1 MKIILQ
7 TNLNSPLRLYA
18 NFLRWGLWDKPRV
31 RKKIDGTH
39 MKRTYQEHQLGCC
52 CEGHRHRQT
61 RLKGISRQSW
71 SEETFDCV
79 SLFFKQK
86 SVRKSIFIPYWCTSI
101 DLFFI
106 YFFSLSNAWMDMMH
120 CCWGALV
127 SLKPDLAPYAPEA
140 IGGWAKQ
147 SSFSQIIIF
156 FPVIYLDQS
165 FCPE

>member
-7 TNLNSPLRLYA
+7 TNLNSPLRLFA

-31 RKKIDGTH
+31 RKKIDGMH
-39 MKRTYQEHQLGCC
+39 MKRTYQEHQLGCR

-86 SVRKSIFIPYWCTSI
+86 SVRKSIFIPYWCTSLDI
-101 DLFFI
+101 FVFFVVLFF
-106 YFFSLSNAWMDMMH
+106 F
-120 CCWGALV
+120 
-127 SLKPDLAPYAPEA
+127 
-140 IGGWAKQ
+140 KQ
-147 SSFSQIIIF
+147 SLNGHDALLLRCSGFIKTWFSSI
-156 FPVIYLDQS
+156 
-165 FCPE
+165 CPTWSYWRMS